1 MYNPIHMPN
10 IRKSRDK
17 VLFAQRFPLLKVTL
31 HYNFVKVIY
40 FLLMIFSL
48 FSYGLKGPVYLKDK
62 TGQVVTSHITEESVY
77 FGPGQ

>member
-1 MYNPIHMPN
+1 MFNPPHTPN

-31 HYNFVKVIY
+31 HYNFVKVID
-40 FLLMIFSL
+40 FFDDFSL